1 VKSIEQLE
9 NDYWTEPLK
18 FKSGL
23 VVNCHKYRKIPINE
37 LTIEQL
43 RLLISQKIGL
53 KHIIRIGISELDKN
67 ILADGDFYEGDLLM
81 SISTLP
87 TEFWNENKV
96 EFLTFK
102 NVVERNSELIKLELG
117 EKKFDRINENI
128 KASVQQRTELKNK

>member
-1 VKSIEQLE
+1 MKSIEQLE
-9 NDYWTEPLK
+9 NDYWTKPIE
-18 FKSGL
+18 FTSRL

-67 ILADGDFYEGDLLM
+67 ILAEGDFYEGDLLM

-128 KASVQQRTELKNK
+128 KASVQHRV